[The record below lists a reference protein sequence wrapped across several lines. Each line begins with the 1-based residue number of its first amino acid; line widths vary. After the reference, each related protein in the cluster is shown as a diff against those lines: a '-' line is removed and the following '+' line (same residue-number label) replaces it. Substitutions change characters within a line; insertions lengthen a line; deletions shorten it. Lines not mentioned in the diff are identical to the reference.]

1 MEEDD
6 TSTMAYNCGGNMG
19 WFYKHWIFSSIKT
32 PHFGEECRKEGQDRY
47 DSVWSCILNPG
58 GYHNETRPNSKSD
71 RGLSVVG
78 SCTGNGRSG
87 KCSSKRMH
95 FFYQWHM
102 VQKLSPSLI
111 SNDLSL
117 WFHVFETPWL
127 NFLKNTT
134 TKFDVFWILR
144 GYTKQ
149 DMSMSKPESYF
160 KFRYKWYFNF
170 WLR

>member
-95 FFYQWHM
+95 FFLPVTYGAETISLPHLQWP
-102 VQKLSPSLI
+102 VPLIPCFWNSVVKLFKKYYHKIWCFLNIKRLHETGYVHVKTWVLFQVSL
-111 SNDLSL
+111 
-117 WFHVFETPWL
+117 
-127 NFLKNTT
+127 
-134 TKFDVFWILR
+134 
-144 GYTKQ
+144 
-149 DMSMSKPESYF
+149 
-160 KFRYKWYFNF
+160 
-170 WLR
+170 